1 MALMM
6 IFSGGVG
13 IVTALSGYLFPAI
26 RNAEDI
32 LPDHEAKA
40 IEEAPAAA
48 TSAEGIPASS

>member
-1 MALMM
+1 MALLM
-6 IFSGGVG
+6 IFSGALG
-13 IVTALSGYLFPAI
+13 ITTALSGYLFPTI

-48 TSAEGIPASS
+48 TQAEGVRASS